1 MSAVVECSFL
11 KKIPMREFFTSKEEV
26 KQQKKAKNIN
36 IFRA

>member
-11 KKIPMREFFTSKEEV
+11 KKIPMREFFTSKKEL
-26 KQQKKAKNIN
+26 KQQKTVKNID